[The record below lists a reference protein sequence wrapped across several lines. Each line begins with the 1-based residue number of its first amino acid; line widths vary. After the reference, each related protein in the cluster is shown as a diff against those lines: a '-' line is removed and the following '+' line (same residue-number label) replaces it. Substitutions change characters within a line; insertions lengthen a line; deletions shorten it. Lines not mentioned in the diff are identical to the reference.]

1 MRARFWLSLVLMLA
15 LGGCQTSHSLKPAEV
30 DYQQALPAISVSTMG
45 PIPGALIRN
54 ELRRRGTFEQVQQ
67 GFSADGYNVIVMADS
82 DYFGWQNIPMG
93 LLSALTF
100 FIVPARATWDSQVMF
115 HVSRGDQPVAKYRV
129 SNHTRSWR
137 GWVNLDGGQYQHVQ
151 LITDDFIAQM
161 LRDPQFQA
169 KAPAALSE
177 H

>member
-1 MRARFWLSLVLMLA
+1 MRSRVWLLMVWMLA

-30 DYQQALPAISVSTMG
+30 DYQQRLPAISVSVIG
-45 PIPGALIRN
+45 AIPGGLIRD
-54 ELRRRGTFEQVQQ
+54 ELRRRGTFEQVQS
-67 GFSADGYNVIVMADS
+67 GFSVDGYNVIVVADS

-93 LLSALTF
+93 LLSAMTF

-115 HVSRGDQPVAKYRV
+115 HVSRGDQPLAKYRV

-137 GWVNLDGGQYQHVQ
+137 GWANLNGGQYQHVQ
-151 LITDDFIAQM
+151 RITDDFIAQM
-161 LRDPQFQA
+161 LRDPQF
-169 KAPAALSE
+169 KATAPMALNS